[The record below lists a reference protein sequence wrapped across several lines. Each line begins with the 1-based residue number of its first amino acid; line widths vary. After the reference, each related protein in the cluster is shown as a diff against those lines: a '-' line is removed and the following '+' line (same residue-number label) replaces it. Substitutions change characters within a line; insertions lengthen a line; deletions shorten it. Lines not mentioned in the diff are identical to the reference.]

1 MKIKIYT
8 YRTVSKINKQRN
20 LILPEISIIII
31 RLTNLKFHLSQLKLT
46 HTEYQ
51 ATLQYCQL
59 RASSKIRRRLFPYFL
74 WQGLLADL
82 NWHVFTQKTK
92 TVNIITFLIK
102 NYYNLPTPH
111 IIILLN
117 LETACIVYCQLPSEE
132 ELALII
138 LYMGLINYI
147 SAMSSKKW
155 WYVLIS

>member
-8 YRTVSKINKQRN
+8 YRSVSKINKQRN

-31 RLTNLKFHLSQLKLT
+31 RLTNFHLSQLKV

-51 ATLQYCQL
+51 ATLQHCQL
-59 RASSKIRRRLFPYFL
+59 RASSKIRRRLFPYFS

-111 IIILLN
+111 IIILMN
-117 LETACIVYCQLPSEE
+117 LETASIVYCQLPWEE
-132 ELALII
+132 DLAPVI